1 MAGRAAAGADFVRGR
16 GGTGLTVVRAWAAAG
31 RRPDA
36 SGEAAID
43 RESSYE
49 TVTSDYP
56 AHLRPR
62 GGPMPV
68 SADLGKYLDASYAD
82 ASLTE
87 ILAAPVSALA
97 GVTEQDAEA
106 LRTAFRIRTVSDL
119 GKNKYFLAAQAML
132 QLTR

>member
-1 MAGRAAAGADFVRGR
+1 
-16 GGTGLTVVRAWAAAG
+16 
-31 RRPDA
+31 
-36 SGEAAID
+36 
-43 RESSYE
+43 
-49 TVTSDYP
+49 
-56 AHLRPR
+56 
-62 GGPMPV
+62 MPV

-119 GKNKYFLAAQAML
+119 GKNKFFLAAQAML